1 MQLRFTMTFAARAS
15 ALVAAAATLFALA
28 QPARAEVIQLID
40 NTQVSGKIVHYYDGT
55 FAIET
60 SDGQKVELPT
70 AKIKTITFKL
80 PPARAEFST
89 PEKTFQRYKD
99 ALTKSDITK
108 LIDCYALM
116 YQGVMAAELG
126 RTSDEQRK
134 KMQSEISGTKLE
146 VKSSKV
152 TGSNATLKVQRSKGD
167 EVETAD
173 VRMVLENGEWK
184 LTP

>member
-1 MQLRFTMTFAARAS
+1 MHLRFTLT
-15 ALVAAAATLFALA
+15 AAATLVALA
-28 QPARAEVIQLID
+28 QPARAEIIQLLD
-40 NTQVSGKIVHYYDGT
+40 NTQVSGKIIHFYDGT

-70 AKIKTITFKL
+70 SKIKTITFKL
-80 PPARAEFST
+80 PPARAEVST

-99 ALTKSDITK
+99 ALAKNDITK

-126 RTSDEQRK
+126 RTTEDQRK
-134 KMQSEISGTKLE
+134 KMQSEIAGTKLE
-146 VKSSKV
+146 IKSKNVS
-152 TGSNATLKVQRSKGD
+152 GNNATLKVQRAKGD

>member
-1 MQLRFTMTFAARAS
+1 MQSRVTL
-15 ALVAAAATLFALA
+15 AAAAFFALA
-28 QPARAEVIQLID
+28 ASPARAEVIQLID
-40 NTQVSGKIVHYYDGT
+40 NTQLSGKIIHYYDGS

-60 SDGQKVELPT
+60 SDGQKIELPT
-70 AKIKTITFKL
+70 SKIKTITFKL

-99 ALTKSDITK
+99 ALTHNDINK

-116 YQGVMAAELG
+116 YQGVMASELG
-126 RTSDEQRK
+126 HATDDQKK
-134 KMQSEISGTKLE
+134 KMQSEMSGTKLE
-146 VKSSKV
+146 IKASKI
-152 TGSNATLKVQRSKGD
+152 TGSSATLKVQRTHGD

-173 VRMVLENGEWK
+173 VRLVLENGEWK

>member
-1 MQLRFTMTFAARAS
+1 MRLRFTLT
-15 ALVAAAATLFALA
+15 AAAALFALSL
-28 QPARAEVIQLID
+28 PARAEVIQLLD
-40 NTQVSGKIVHYYDGT
+40 NTQVSGKIIHYYDGT

-70 AKIKTITFKL
+70 SKIKAITFKL

-89 PEKTFQRYKD
+89 PEKTFQRYKG
-99 ALTKSDITK
+99 ALVKNDINK
-108 LIDCYALM
+108 LIDTYALM

-134 KMQSEISGTKLE
+134 KMQAEIAGTKLE
-146 VKSSKV
+146 IKSSKI
-152 TGSNATLKVQRSKGD
+152 TGNTATLKVQRQKGD
-167 EVETAD
+167 ESETAD
-173 VRMVLENGEWK
+173 VHMVLENGEWK

>member
-1 MQLRFTMTFAARAS
+1 
-15 ALVAAAATLFALA
+15 
-28 QPARAEVIQLID
+28 
-40 NTQVSGKIVHYYDGT
+40 YDGT

-70 AKIKTITFKL
+70 SKIKAITFKL

-99 ALTKSDITK
+99 ALVKNDINK
-108 LIDCYALM
+108 LIDTYALM

-126 RTSDEQRK
+126 RTSDEQQKNR
-134 KMQSEISGTKLE
+134 QGETGGTKLE
-146 VKSSKV
+146 NKSSK
-152 TGSNATLKVQRSKGD
+152 TPGTPATLKAQRQKGD
-167 EVETAD
+167 ESETAD
-173 VRMVLENGEWK
+173 VHMVLENGEWK

>member
-1 MQLRFTMTFAARAS
+1 MQLRFTIT
-15 ALVAAAATLFALA
+15 AAATLAASLIGLA

-55 FAIET
+55 FAVET

-70 AKIKTITFKL
+70 SKIKTITFKL
-80 PPARAEFST
+80 PPARAEFSS
-89 PEKTFQRYKD
+89 PEKTFARYKD
-99 ALTKSDITK
+99 ALVKNDINK

-126 RTSDEQRK
+126 RTTDEQRK
-134 KMQSEISGTKLE
+134 KIQSEIAGTKLE
-146 VKSSKV
+146 IKSQKV
-152 TGSNATLKVQRSKGD
+152 TGSSATLKVQRAKGD

-173 VRMVLENGEWK
+173 LHMVLENGEWK

>member
-1 MQLRFTMTFAARAS
+1 MQFRLTLT
-15 ALVAAAATLFALA
+15 AAAVLFGLSA
-28 QPARAEVIQLID
+28 PARAEVIQLID

-70 AKIKTITFKL
+70 TKIKTITFKL

-89 PEKTFQRYKD
+89 PEKTFARYKD
-99 ALTKSDITK
+99 ALVKNDINK

-126 RTSDEQRK
+126 HTTDEQRK
-134 KMQSEISGTKLE
+134 KMQSEIAGTKLE
-146 VKSSKV
+146 IKSSKIA
-152 TGSNATLKVQRSKGD
+152 GNSATLKVQRAKGD

>member
-1 MQLRFTMTFAARAS
+1 MQLRFTLSSAAV
-15 ALVAAAATLFALA
+15 LVALA

-40 NTQVSGKIVHYYDGT
+40 NTQLSGKIVHFYEGT

-60 SDGQKVELPT
+60 SDGQKLELPS
-70 AKIKTITFKL
+70 AKIKSISFKL

-99 ALTKSDITK
+99 ALAKNDVPK
-108 LIDCYALM
+108 LVDCYALM
-116 YQGVMAAELG
+116 YQGVIGSELS
-126 RTSDEQRK
+126 RASEADRK
-134 KMQSEISGTKLE
+134 KMQSEMAGTKLE
-146 VKSSKV
+146 IKSSKIS
-152 TGSNATLKVQRSKGD
+152 GSSATLKVQRQKGD

>member
-1 MQLRFTMTFAARAS
+1 MRLRFTIT
-15 ALVAAAATLFALA
+15 AAAALFALS
-28 QPARAEVIQLID
+28 QPARAEVIQLLD
-40 NTQVSGKIVHYYDGT
+40 NTQVSGKIVHFYDGT

-70 AKIKTITFKL
+70 AKIKAITFKL
-80 PPARAEFST
+80 PPARAEFAT

-99 ALTKSDITK
+99 ALTKNDINK

-126 RTSDEQRK
+126 RTTDDQRK
-134 KMQSEISGTKLE
+134 KMQQEIAGTKIE
-146 VKSSKV
+146 IKSSKV
-152 TGSNATLKVQRSKGD
+152 SGNTALLKVQRSKG
-167 EVETAD
+167 EESETAD

>member
-1 MQLRFTMTFAARAS
+1 MQLRFTLTAAS
-15 ALVAAAATLFALA
+15 VLLALA
-28 QPARAEVIQLID
+28 APARAEVIQLID
-40 NTQVSGKIVHYYDGT
+40 NTQVAGKIVHFYDGT

-70 AKIKTITFKL
+70 TKIKSITFKL

-99 ALTKSDITK
+99 ALVKNDINK
-108 LIDCYALM
+108 IIDCYALM
-116 YQGVMAAELG
+116 YQGVMAAELSHA
-126 RTSDEQRK
+126 SDEQRK
-134 KMQSEISGTKLE
+134 KMQADLAGTRLEIKGSKISGH
-146 VKSSKV
+146 
-152 TGSNATLKVQRSKGD
+152 NATLKVQRTKGD
-167 EVETAD
+167 ETETAD

>member
-1 MQLRFTMTFAARAS
+1 MQFRLTILALVMMLGAS
-15 ALVAAAATLFALA
+15 AH
-28 QPARAEVIQLID
+28 AEIIQLID
-40 NTQVSGKIVHYYDGT
+40 NTQLNGKIVHYYDGS

-60 SDGQKVELPT
+60 ADGQKLELPT
-70 AKIKTITFKL
+70 TKIKTITFKL

-99 ALTKSDITK
+99 ALGKNDITK

-116 YQGVMAAELG
+116 YQGVMAAELSHA
-126 RTSDEQRK
+126 TDEQKK
-134 KMQSEISGTKLE
+134 KMQSEIAGTKLE
-146 VKSSKV
+146 IKASKI
-152 TGSNATLKVQRSKGD
+152 TGNSATLKVQRSKGD

-173 VRMVLENGEWK
+173 IRMVLENGEWK

>member
-1 MQLRFTMTFAARAS
+1 MQLRFTLT
-15 ALVAAAATLFALA
+15 AAAVLFALSS
-28 QPARAEVIQLID
+28 PARAEVIQLLD
-40 NTQVSGKIVHYYDGT
+40 NTQLSGKIVHYYDGN

-60 SDGQKVELPT
+60 SDGQKIELPSS
-70 AKIKTITFKL
+70 KIKAITFKL

-99 ALTKSDITK
+99 ALAKNDVTK

-116 YQGVMAAELG
+116 YQGVIGSELS
-126 RTSDEQRK
+126 RASDADRK
-134 KMQSEISGTKLE
+134 KMQSEMAGTKLE

-152 TGSNATLKVQRSKGD
+152 SGANATLKVQRQKGD

-173 VRMVLENGEWK
+173 VRLVLENGEWK

>member
-1 MQLRFTMTFAARAS
+1 MHFRSTVTT
-15 ALVAAAATLFALA
+15 ALVAAAAVLA
-28 QPARAEVIQLID
+28 VASPARAEIIQLLD
-40 NTQVSGKIVHYYDGT
+40 NTQVSGKIIHYYDGT

-70 AKIKTITFKL
+70 SKIKSITFKL

-89 PEKTFQRYKD
+89 PEKTFARYKD
-99 ALTKSDITK
+99 ALAKNDIGK

-126 RTSDEQRK
+126 HTTDEQRK
-134 KMQSEISGTKLE
+134 KMQSEIAGTKLE
-146 VKSSKV
+146 IKSSKI
-152 TGSNATLKVQRSKGD
+152 TGNSATLKVQRAKGD

-173 VRMVLENGEWK
+173 VRLVLENGEWK

>member
-1 MQLRFTMTFAARAS
+1 MQSRFTIT
-15 ALVAAAATLFALA
+15 AAAALFALA
-28 QPARAEVIQLID
+28 TPARAEVIQLLD
-40 NTQVSGKIVHYYDGT
+40 NTQLSGKIVHFYEGT

-60 SDGQKVELPT
+60 TDGQKIDLPT
-70 AKIKTITFKL
+70 SKIKQITFKL

-99 ALTKSDITK
+99 ALSKNDVNK

-116 YQGVMAAELG
+116 YQGVMASEMSHA
-126 RTSDEQRK
+126 SDEQKK
-134 KMQSEISGTKLE
+134 KMQSEIAGTKLE
-146 VKSSKV
+146 IKSSKIS
-152 TGSNATLKVQRSKGD
+152 GSAATLKVQRTHGD

>member
-1 MQLRFTMTFAARAS
+1 MQSRSRLIAA
-15 ALVAAAATLFALA
+15 LTAAAAIAVLA
-28 QPARAEVIQLID
+28 RHAHAEVIQLID
-40 NTQVSGKIVHYYDGT
+40 NTQVSGKIIHYYDGT

-60 SDGQKVELPT
+60 SDGQKVDLPT

-89 PEKTFQRYKD
+89 PEKTFQRYKE
-99 ALTKSDITK
+99 ALVKNDVNK

-116 YQGVMAAELG
+116 YQGMMAAELG
-126 RTSDEQRK
+126 RTTDEQRK
-134 KMQSEISGTKLE
+134 KMQSEIAGTKLE
-146 VKSSKV
+146 VKSSKI
-152 TGSNATLKVQRSKGD
+152 TGRNATLKVERRKGD
-167 EVETAD
+167 EAETAD

>member
-1 MQLRFTMTFAARAS
+1 MRLRFTLT
-15 ALVAAAATLFALA
+15 AAAVLLTLAA
-28 QPARAEVIQLID
+28 PARAEIIQLID
-40 NTQVSGKIVHYYDGT
+40 NTQVSGKVVHYYDGN

-60 SDGQKVELPT
+60 SDGQKIELPT
-70 AKIKTITFKL
+70 SKIKTITFKL
-80 PPARAEFST
+80 PPARSEFST

-99 ALTKSDITK
+99 ALAKNDITK

-116 YQGVMAAELG
+116 YQGMMAAELG
-126 RTSDEQRK
+126 RTTEEQRK
-134 KMQSEISGTKLE
+134 KMQSEIAGTKLE
-146 VKSSKV
+146 IKSSKV
-152 TGSNATLKVQRSKGD
+152 SGNNATLKVQRAKGD

>member
-1 MQLRFTMTFAARAS
+1 MQSRLTIS
-15 ALVAAAATLFALA
+15 ATLAAAIALGA
-28 QPARAEVIQLID
+28 GSSARAEIIQLID
-40 NTQVSGKIVHYYDGT
+40 NTQLNGKIVHYYDGS

-60 SDGQKVELPT
+60 SDGQKLELPT
-70 AKIKTITFKL
+70 TKIKTITFKL

-99 ALTKSDITK
+99 ALGKNDITK

-116 YQGVMAAELG
+116 YQGVMAAELSHA
-126 RTSDEQRK
+126 TDEQKK
-134 KMQSEISGTKLE
+134 KMQSEIAGTKLE
-146 VKSSKV
+146 IKSSKI

-173 VRMVLENGEWK
+173 IRMVLENGEWK